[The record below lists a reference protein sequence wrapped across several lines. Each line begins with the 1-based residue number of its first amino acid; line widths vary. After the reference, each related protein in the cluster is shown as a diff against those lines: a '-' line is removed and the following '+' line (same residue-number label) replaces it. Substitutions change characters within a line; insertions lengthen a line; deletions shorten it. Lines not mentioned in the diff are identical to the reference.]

1 MTHASRRRAAPLA
14 PLPSPLSPL
23 LLWLL
28 LCLCAPGAA
37 AAAGNAPQEASAR
50 MGDAR
55 IHYLHQG
62 QGPDAVVFVHGWSC
76 DASFWDAQM
85 AALGKTRRVIALDL
99 LGCGRSSAPDA
110 QYTQDLLAQSLAAV
124 MDAAKVRRAVLVGHS
139 MGLSVAKRYI
149 DAHPDR
155 VAGLFIV
162 DGAYIKLPDDKPQV
176 DQLAAM
182 LNGLENAPDAQWRA
196 FVGQFVQPMLAPQTP
211 PAARRKIL
219 STMQGSP
226 RQPAHNS
233 FRHFLEPD
241 AWSGTPAALPVRAVY
256 AASLAK
262 GLGVRQYLATVFPN
276 LDYTEWTRC
285 GHFIMFDQSQR
296 LTKDI
301 EAFAARVLR

>member
-1 MTHASRRRAAPLA
+1 MSSASLLRASARF
-14 PLPSPLSPL
+14 L
-23 LLWLL
+23 LLSLL
-28 LCLCAPGAA
+28 LSLCVCGAA
-37 AAAGNAPQEASAR
+37 LAAGDSPHQASAR

-85 AALGKTRRVIALDL
+85 AALGAKRRVIALDL
-99 LGCGRSSAPDA
+99 LGCGASSAPDA
-110 QYTQDLLAQSLAAV
+110 QYTQELLAQSLAAV

-162 DGAYIKLPDDKPQV
+162 DGAYIKLPDDQKQV
-176 DQLAAM
+176 DQFTAM
-182 LNGLENAPDAQWRA
+182 LHTTENAPDAQWRA

-226 RQPAHNS
+226 RQPAHNA
-233 FRHFLEPD
+233 FRHFLEPG
-241 AWSGTPAALPVRAVY
+241 AWSATPAPLPVRAVY
-256 AASLAK
+256 AADLAK

-285 GHFIMFDQSQR
+285 GHFIMFDHPQR
-296 LTKDI
+296 LNRDI
-301 EAFAARVLR
+301 ETFAARVLR